1 MIYDMKLGQP
11 IDNTGKYNTVLDS
24 NGKPKKISTW
34 RESLSTQVFRAGG
47 YDELSFVDNEKEVIE
62 ETLENFNV
70 ELQGELPQET
80 DEKSHNQTF
89 ESIV

>member
-47 YDELSFVDNEKEVIE
+47 YDELSF
-62 ETLENFNV
+62 
-70 ELQGELPQET
+70 
-80 DEKSHNQTF
+80 
-89 ESIV
+89 